1 MRLPWVGRVAE
12 IVDELLGAL
21 SDWLFGWLCYLL
33 GRWTVIA
40 VTFGRVRPRKTV
52 RSVRWLG
59 TLGFVEILTAVL
71 GGFVYW
77 LHHA

>member
-1 MRLPWVGRVAE
+1 M
-12 IVDELLGAL
+12 DELLGAL
-21 SDWLFGWLCYLL
+21 ADWFFDWLCYLL

-52 RSVRWLG
+52 RSVRWLS
-59 TLGFVEILTAVL
+59 TLGFVEIVAVVL

-77 LHHA
+77 LYCA

>member
-1 MRLPWVGRVAE
+1 VGQAAE

-21 SDWLFGWLCYLL
+21 LDWLFEWLCYSL
-33 GRWTVIA
+33 GRWTVIV

-59 TLGFVEILTAVL
+59 TLGFVEIWTAVL

-77 LHHA
+77 LYHA